1 MISISGLCPE
11 LVMGVRNQATLKV
24 CRDNADAVYF
34 SLDRFSLRARA
45 TDITTENLKSFVS
58 QAKSYGLKCYLA
70 VNSVIYPEDLQELDE
85 VLDSVSVVDIDAL
98 IAWDPAVIKKAE
110 DRGFRIHIST
120 QANVSNW
127 ESAEF
132 YKSLGASRV
141 ILSREL
147 TLEQIKQIR
156 KNTDMELEVFVHG
169 AMCQAISGRCYLSSY
184 LVGKSAN
191 CGECSQPC
199 RWQWTL
205 HGENGEQIDLEG
217 KYLLSTKD
225 LCMIEHIPE
234 LVDSGVNAF
243 KVEGR
248 LRNTSYIST
257 VSQCYREALD
267 DYLNGTYT
275 DQKAQFWKEKL
286 GQEYNRGFSTGFYF
300 GTPGPEGLNPE
311 SDMNIS
317 SVKRE
322 SVGIITNYFPK
333 QNAASVDLQEQ
344 GIDVGDD
351 IIIEGATTY
360 IEQKVES
367 LVKNRESLST
377 AEKGHLVGMGVKDK
391 VRKNDRVYKMKKI
404 NPIK

>member
-1 MISISGLCPE
+1 
-11 LVMGVRNQATLKV
+11 MGVKNKATLKA
-24 CRDNADAVYF
+24 CKDNADAVYF

-45 TDITTENLKSFVS
+45 TDITTENLKPFVS
-58 QAKSYGLKCYLA
+58 QAKNYRLKCYLA
-70 VNSVIYPEDLQELDE
+70 INSVVYPEDLQELDE
-85 VLDSVSVVDIDAL
+85 VLDKVSGVDIDAV
-98 IAWDPAVIKKAE
+98 IAWDPAVIKKAA
-110 DRGFRIHIST
+110 DRGMRVHIST

-127 ESAEF
+127 ESAEI

-225 LCMIEHIPE
+225 LCMIEYIPE
-234 LVDSGVNAF
+234 LVDSGVDAF

-248 LRNTSYIST
+248 LRNTSYINT
-257 VSQCYREALD
+257 VSKCYQEALNS
-267 DYLNGTYT
+267 YLNATYT
-275 DQKAQFWKEKL
+275 DQKVQFWKENL

-300 GTPGPEGLNPE
+300 GTPGTEGLTPE

-317 SVKRE
+317 SIKRE
-322 SVGIITNYFPK
+322 AVGIITNYFPK

-344 GIDVGDD
+344 GLDVGDD

-367 LVKNRESLST
+367 LVKNCESLST
-377 AEKGHLVGMGVKDK
+377 VEKGQLVGISVKDK
-391 VRKNDRVYKMKKI
+391 VRKNDRVYKFEK
-404 NPIK
+404 NDPIK